1 MMRIEHQHTSVRR
14 DCMLARPEQR
24 AMLKTQKTRV
34 SQSHFGTK
42 LVMWGPPTSPPHD
55 GI

>member
-24 AMLKTQKTRV
+24 AMLKNPKKRMSV
-34 SQSHFGTK
+34 KVASVLS
-42 LVMWGPPTSPPHD
+42 
-55 GI
+55 